1 MKINVNQ
8 TLKTLSGDA
17 MKDAGP
23 NGEAI
28 DATLKLAL
36 VNAVLAPSQKQE
48 SGVDK
53 VKKYELAKKIYSNDE
68 VELSSEEVTLC
79 KEAVGSAYPSPLL
92 VGQIIELLERKA
104 DS

>member
-1 MKINVNQ
+1 MKIDVNQ
-8 TLKTLSGDA
+8 TLKTLNGDV

-28 DATLKLAL
+28 NATLKIAL
-36 VNAVLAPSQKQE
+36 VNAVLAPSKKEE

-53 VKKYELAKKIYSNDE
+53 VKKYELSKKIFQSDE
-68 VELSSEEVTLC
+68 VELSLEEVTLC

-92 VGQIIELLERKA
+92 VGQIIELLENRQ